1 MSKSYGR
8 RLVDDDLDELLPELA
23 AIAIE
28 GAKGVGKSETAKRRA
43 NTILNCEESAVVESL
58 IAYPA
63 RLDADPAPIL
73 LDEWQRYPP
82 CWDLVRRSVD
92 RDSAGGRF
100 LLTGSATPV
109 TSPMHSGAGRIVRM
123 RMRMRPMSL
132 AERGLPDAPTV
143 SLRRLLAGDAPAI
156 GGEAV
161 MTIDDYVHEI
171 LASGF
176 PGIRPLGERARN
188 LQLDGYIDRIVGT
201 EFAEQGHRIRRPAS
215 LRGWMAAYAAATATT
230 AAYGTILDAATP
242 GEADK
247 PAKTT
252 TMVYRD
258 VLERLWVLDPLPG
271 WTPTLNALSKLGRTP
286 KHHLADP
293 ALAAR
298 LLGATEH
305 SLLRGTVGGPVIRDG
320 LLLGGLFESLVTLS
334 VRSYAQQLSARVH
347 HLRLVNGVREI
358 DLIVESPDH
367 RIVAID
373 VKLAGSVTDDDVRHL
388 TWLRSKVPDLV
399 ADAAIITT
407 GRYAYR
413 RPDGIAVIPASLLGP

>member
-1 MSKSYGR
+1 MPPAYAR
-8 RLVDDDLDELLPELA
+8 RLIDNDLDVLLPELA

-43 NTILNCEESAVVESL
+43 NTILNCEESAVIESL
-58 IAYPA
+58 EAYPA
-63 RLDADPAPIL
+63 RLDQDTPPVL
-73 LDEWQRYPP
+73 LDEWQRYPAS
-82 CWDLVRRSVD
+82 WDLVRRSVD
-92 RDSAGGRF
+92 RDATGGRF

-109 TSPMHSGAGRIVRM
+109 TGPMHSGAGRIVRL
-123 RMRMRPMSL
+123 RMRPMSL
-132 AERGLPDAPTV
+132 AERGLVDEPAI
-143 SLRRLLAGDAPAI
+143 SLTRLLAGDGPAI
-156 GGEAV
+156 SAETS
-161 MTIDDYVHEI
+161 MTIEDYVSEI
-171 LASGF
+171 LASGL

-188 LQLDGYIDRIVGT
+188 LQLDGYLDRIVDT
-201 EFAEQGHRIRRPAS
+201 EFADQGHRIRRPAS

-242 GEADK
+242 GQVDK

-258 VLERLWVLDPLPG
+258 ILERLWVLDPLPG
-271 WTPTLNALSKLGRTP
+271 WAPMLNPLSKLGQAP

-298 LLGATEH
+298 LLGATKE
-305 SLLRGTVGGPVIRDG
+305 SLLRGTVGGPVIRNG

-334 VRSYAQQLSARVH
+334 VRTYAEQSSARVSH
-347 HLRLVNGVREI
+347 FRLASGEHEV
-358 DLIVESPDH
+358 DLIVEAPDH
-367 RIVAID
+367 RIVALE
-373 VKLAGSVTDDDVRHL
+373 VKLTGAITDDDVKHL
-388 TWLRSKVPDLV
+388 KWLRAKVPHLV
-399 ADAAIITT
+399 ADTAIITT

>member
-1 MSKSYGR
+1 MSNDYGR
-8 RLVDDDLDELLPELA
+8 RLIDNDLDELLPELA

-43 NTILNCEESAVVESL
+43 KTVLNCEESAVIESL
-58 IAYPA
+58 VAYPA
-63 RLDADPAPIL
+63 RLDQDPAPVL

-82 CWDLVRRSVD
+82 SWDLVRRSVD
-92 RDSAGGRF
+92 RDSTGGRF

-109 TSPMHSGAGRIVRM
+109 TAPMHSGAGRIVRL
-123 RMRMRPMSL
+123 RMRPMSL
-132 AERGLPDAPTV
+132 AERGLADTPTI
-143 SLRRLLAGDAPAI
+143 SLGRLLAGDASTI
-156 GGEAV
+156 GGEAS
-161 MTIDDYVHEI
+161 MTLDDYVHEI
-171 LASGF
+171 MASGL
-176 PGIRPLGERARN
+176 PGIRTLGERARN
-188 LQLDGYIDRIVGT
+188 LQLDGYVDRIVDT

-242 GEADK
+242 GQADK

-271 WTPTLNALSKLGRTP
+271 WTPTLNTLSKLGQAP

-298 LLGATEH
+298 LLGATRE
-305 SLLRGTVGGPVIRDG
+305 SLLRGSVGGPVIRDG

-347 HLRLVNGVREI
+347 HLRLANGVHEV
-358 DLIVESPDH
+358 DLIVEAADH
-367 RIVAID
+367 RIVALE
-373 VKLAGSVTDDDVRHL
+373 VKLADSVTDDDVKHL
-388 TWLRSKVPDLV
+388 KWLRSKVPDLV

>member
-1 MSKSYGR
+1 MSRDYNR
-8 RLVDDDLDELLPELA
+8 RLIDDDLDELLPELA

-43 NTILNCEESAVVESL
+43 NTVLNCEQSAVIESL
-58 IAYPA
+58 GAYPA
-63 RLDADPAPIL
+63 QLDQDRTPIL

-82 CWDLVRRSVD
+82 VWDLVRRSVD
-92 RDSAGGRF
+92 RDSSGGRF

-109 TSPMHSGAGRIVRM
+109 TGPMHSGAGRIVRL
-123 RMRMRPMSL
+123 RMRPMSL

-143 SLRRLLAGDAPAI
+143 SLGRLLTGVKSEIAG
-156 GGEAV
+156 ESS
-161 MTIDDYVHEI
+161 MTVDDYVHEI
-171 LASGF
+171 LASGL
-176 PGIRPLGERARN
+176 PGIRTLSDRARN
-188 LQLDGYIDRIVGT
+188 LQLDGYIDRIVDT

-215 LRGWMAAYAAATATT
+215 LRSWMAAYAAATATT

-242 GEADK
+242 GQADK
-247 PAKTT
+247 PAKST

-258 VLERLWVLDPLPG
+258 VLERLWVLDPVPG
-271 WTPTLNALSKLGRTP
+271 WIPTLNTLSKLGQAP

-298 LLGATEH
+298 LLGATKD
-305 SLLRGTVGGPVIRDG
+305 SLLRNSVGGPVIRDG

-347 HLRLVNGVREI
+347 HLRLATGAHEV
-358 DLIVESPDH
+358 DLIVEAPGH
-367 RIVAID
+367 RIVALE
-373 VKLAGSVTDDDVRHL
+373 VKLSESVTDEDVKHL
-388 TWLRSKVPDLV
+388 NWLRSKEPDLV
-399 ADAAIITT
+399 ADAAVITT

-413 RPDGIAVIPASLLGP
+413 RPDGIAVIPAALLGP

>member
-1 MSKSYGR
+1 MSRAYSR
-8 RLVDDDLDELLPELA
+8 RLIDDDLDELLPQLA

-43 NTILNCEESAVVESL
+43 NTILNCEESEVIESL
-58 IAYPA
+58 VAYPA
-63 RLDADPAPIL
+63 RLDQDAPPVL

-82 CWDLVRRSVD
+82 SWDLVRRSVD
-92 RDSAGGRF
+92 RDSTGGRF

-109 TSPMHSGAGRIVRM
+109 TGPMHSGAGRIVRL
-123 RMRMRPMSL
+123 RMRPMSL
-132 AERGLPDAPTV
+132 AERDLPDVPTV
-143 SLRRLLAGDAPAI
+143 SLARLIAGDAPAI
-156 GGEAV
+156 GGEAS
-161 MTIDDYVHEI
+161 MTLDDYVHEI
-171 LASGF
+171 LASGL
-176 PGIRPLGERARN
+176 PGVRTLGERARN
-188 LQLDGYIDRIVGT
+188 LQLDGYVERIVDT
-201 EFAEQGHRIRRPAS
+201 EFAELGHRIRRPAS

-230 AAYGTILDAATP
+230 AAYGTILHAATP
-242 GEADK
+242 GQADK

-271 WTPTLNALSKLGRTP
+271 WTPSMNTLSKLGQAP

-298 LLGATEH
+298 LLGATRD
-305 SLLRGTVGGPVIRDG
+305 SLLRGNVGGPVVREG

-334 VRSYAQQLSARVH
+334 VRAYAQQLSARVH
-347 HLRLVNGVREI
+347 HLRLANGDHEV
-358 DLIVESPDH
+358 DLIVEAPDH
-367 RIVAID
+367 RVVALE
-373 VKLAGSVTDDDVRHL
+373 VKLAGAVTDDDVKHL
-388 TWLRSKVPDLV
+388 KWLRSKAPDLV

-407 GRYAYR
+407 GQYAYR